1 MQDPKYVKDAFA
13 DIADKYVFTNHVL
26 SFGVDILWRRKVA
39 KMISSR
45 NPINVLDIATGSGDL
60 ALEIQKKCPEA
71 EVIGSDFCEPMLQQ
85 ANKRGLER
93 TVLAD
98 ALNLPFS
105 EAHFDV
111 VTVSFGLRNM
121 ADWSGALTEMFRV
134 LSSGGYLIILDFSLP
149 QSFIGHKLYR
159 FYLHKILPAV
169 AGLITGKRS
178 AYQYLGGSI
187 ESFPSGEK
195 MCTLIESNGFNLA
208 KFHPLSGGIATIY
221 SAEKK

>member
-98 ALNLPFS
+98 ALDLPFS
-105 EAHFDV
+105 EDYFDV

-121 ADWSGALTEMFRV
+121 ADWSGALTEIFRV
-134 LSSGGYLIILDFSLP
+134 LSSGGWLIILDFSLP
-149 QSFIGHKLYR
+149 EGFISRKLYR

-178 AYQYLGGSI
+178 AYQYLRVD
-187 ESFPSGEK
+187 
-195 MCTLIESNGFNLA
+195 
-208 KFHPLSGGIATIY
+208 
-221 SAEKK
+221 

>member
-26 SFGVDILWRRKVA
+26 SFGVDIFWRRKVA
-39 KMISSR
+39 KMISFR

-105 EAHFDV
+105 EDYFDV

-149 QSFIGHKLYR
+149 ESSIGRKLYR

-187 ESFPSGEK
+187 ESFPSGK
-195 MCTLIESNGFNLA
+195 NMCTLIESNGFNLA
-208 KFHPLSGGIATIY
+208 KFLPLSGGIATIY

>member
-26 SFGVDILWRRKVA
+26 SFGVDIFWRRKVA

-60 ALEIQKKCPEA
+60 ALEIQKKCPET
-71 EVIGSDFCEPMLQQ
+71 EVVGSDFCEPMLQQ

-105 EAHFDV
+105 EAYFDV

-208 KFHPLSGGIATIY
+208 RFNPLSGGIATIY

>member
-13 DIADKYVFTNHVL
+13 DIADKYVLTNHVL

-39 KMISSR
+39 KMISPR

-60 ALEIQKKCPEA
+60 ALEIQKKCPES

-105 EAHFDV
+105 EDHFDV
-111 VTVSFGLRNM
+111 VTVGFGLRNM

-134 LSSGGYLIILDFSLP
+134 LSSGGCLIILDFSLP
-149 QSFIGHKLYR
+149 ESFIGRKLYR

-169 AGLITGKRS
+169 AGLITGKRA
-178 AYQYLGGSI
+178 AYQYLGGTI
-187 ESFPSGEK
+187 ESFPSGK
-195 MCTLIESNGFNLA
+195 DMCTLIESNGFNRTKL
-208 KFHPLSGGIATIY
+208 HPLSGGIATIY

>member
-13 DIADKYVFTNHVL
+13 DIADKYVLTNHVL

-39 KMISSR
+39 KMISPR

-60 ALEIQKKCPEA
+60 ALEIQKKCPES

-105 EAHFDV
+105 EDHFDV
-111 VTVSFGLRNM
+111 VTVGFGLRNM

-134 LSSGGYLIILDFSLP
+134 LSSGGCLIILDFSLP
-149 QSFIGHKLYR
+149 ESFIGRKLYR

-169 AGLITGKRS
+169 AGLITGKRA
-178 AYQYLGGSI
+178 AYQYLGG
-187 ESFPSGEK
+187 
-195 MCTLIESNGFNLA
+195 
-208 KFHPLSGGIATIY
+208 TID
-221 SAEKK
+221 

>member
-13 DIADKYVFTNHVL
+13 DIADKYVLTNHVL

-39 KMISSR
+39 KMVSPR

-60 ALEIQKKCPEA
+60 ALEIQKKCPGS

-85 ANKRGLER
+85 AKKRGLKR

-98 ALNLPFS
+98 ALHLPFS
-105 EAHFDV
+105 EDHFDV
-111 VTVSFGLRNM
+111 VTVGFGLRNM

-134 LSSGGYLIILDFSLP
+134 LSSGGWLIILDFSLP
-149 QSFIGHKLYR
+149 EGFISRKLYR

-178 AYQYLGGSI
+178 AYQYLGGTI
-187 ESFPSGEK
+187 ESFPSGK
-195 MCTLIESNGFNLA
+195 DMCTLIESNGFNHTKL
-208 KFHPLSGGIATIY
+208 HPLSGGIATIY

>member
-26 SFGVDILWRRKVA
+26 SFGVDIFWRRKVA

-60 ALEIQKKCPEA
+60 ALEIQKKCPET
-71 EVIGSDFCEPMLQQ
+71 EVVGSDFCEPMLQQ

-134 LSSGGYLIILDFSLP
+134 LSPGGYLIILDFSLP

-208 KFHPLSGGIATIY
+208 KFNPLSGGIATIY

>member
-26 SFGVDILWRRKVA
+26 SFGVDIFWRRKVA

-60 ALEIQKKCPEA
+60 ALEIQKKCPET
-71 EVIGSDFCEPMLQQ
+71 EVVGSDFCEPMLQQ

-105 EAHFDV
+105 EAYFDV

-149 QSFIGHKLYR
+149 QSFLGRKLYR

-208 KFHPLSGGIATIY
+208 RFNPLSGGIATIY